1 MAWKMSTTPILSS
14 WIIIFH
20 QTDIHSSLM
29 QTGQTMLQMC
39 FFISYLKKGK
49 LNDSYQRLKTVPH
62 LHTYLNI
69 KEEIPEEFHYWHNR
83 RVMPIFIVTEE
94 GWTITKNNLKIDSR
108 GNHSLRGRRKKRRG
122 RGEGERKKGR
132 ERLL

>member
-1 MAWKMSTTPILSS
+1 MTLTKGSRL
-14 WIIIFH
+14 FH
-20 QTDIHSSLM
+20 IYIHTL
-29 QTGQTMLQMC
+29 
-39 FFISYLKKGK
+39 
-49 LNDSYQRLKTVPH
+49 
-62 LHTYLNI
+62 I

-83 RVMPIFIVTEE
+83 HVMPIFIVTEE
-94 GWTITKNNLKIDSR
+94 GWTSTKNNLKIDSG